1 MGLFGSSLRM
11 LDLMPGSHG
20 PAPFQ
25 QATVNL
31 LAYCTSAPWAPA
43 WTGVGPCEGLRFLC
57 KGSGLNG
64 AEQHEV
70 AASAASSP
78 IRQQGRRHIRGAC
91 CA

>member
-1 MGLFGSSLRM
+1 MESNENFILALFWPQVLVGLFGSSLRM

-43 WTGVGPCEGLRFLC
+43 
-57 KGSGLNG
+57 
-64 AEQHEV
+64 
-70 AASAASSP
+70 
-78 IRQQGRRHIRGAC
+78 
-91 CA
+91 